1 MSFDRVR
8 VRIAPSPTGDPHVGT
23 AYVALFNYVFARK
36 HGGDFIIRIEDTDQ
50 TRYRGSSEDMI
61 LRSLMWLGLSWDEGP
76 DVGGAYGPYRQSERR
91 EIHAKYAMQ
100 LVESGHAYRCFCTP
114 ARLELMRQE
123 QKAAGK
129 TTGYDRHCRDL
140 SQTDAA
146 AHLTAGDAF
155 VVRLKMPSE
164 GKTVFQDYVRGA
176 IEIDNSRIDDQ
187 VLLKS
192 DGYPTYHLA
201 NVVDDHLMKI
211 SHVMR
216 AEEWITSTPKHV
228 LLYQAFGWEVPT
240 FCHLPLLRNPDR
252 SKISKRKNPTSLRY
266 YERSGILPHTLLNF
280 LGLMGWSFGDNVEI
294 FSVAEMIERFD
305 PKHIHLGGPIFDQ
318 SKLNWLNNQY
328 LQKSTDDEFVS
339 YIRDQMFSP
348 EILKLLKPLVCE
360 RIDRMEQFVDKNAFF
375 FNGALTY
382 DQATLVPKEKT
393 VADVISVAGALADV
407 LDEVYDWDAEHLKA
421 ALDNHREAIGWKPKD
436 YFMTLRLILTG
447 RKDSPPLIE
456 SIVVIGR
463 EITRFRLRSLPQLL
477 K

>member
-1 MSFDRVR
+1 
-8 VRIAPSPTGDPHVGT
+8 
-23 AYVALFNYVFARK
+23 
-36 HGGDFIIRIEDTDQ
+36 
-50 TRYRGSSEDMI
+50 
-61 LRSLMWLGLSWDEGP
+61 
-76 DVGGAYGPYRQSERR
+76 
-91 EIHAKYAMQ
+91 
-100 LVESGHAYRCFCTP
+100 
-114 ARLELMRQE
+114 MRQE